1 MNKEA
6 AQEVARF
13 RRLGWQAEERGGH
26 IHLTHPDHDKV
37 VMASTASDHRAVQN
51 NRANVAAAMGISKS
65 ELEVRMGQRQRKRKG
80 KRSRK
85 RKGPGQQ
92 SSLIARSLPAHRAPV
107 APPPAAPVLPPLPAS
122 LLPPQPPPATLRYDR
137 ANVESFVR
145 EARETVEL
153 DPNRLC
159 LWCGDP
165 LPRPVR
171 AGRPKTTCSREHAQ
185 KVSTLRNWF
194 RPIQLLT
201 HEQVVWGRQI
211 RERAGKR

>member
-80 KRSRK
+80 GRSRK

-107 APPPAAPVLPPLPAS
+107 APPP
-122 LLPPQPPPATLRYDR
+122 PPPGSAAATSGPWCHPAATCDR
-137 ANVESFVR
+137 
-145 EARETVEL
+145 
-153 DPNRLC
+153 
-159 LWCGDP
+159 G
-165 LPRPVR
+165 
-171 AGRPKTTCSREHAQ
+171 AGRGCPLCHDPRQGVGCSLPLVR
-185 KVSTLRNWF
+185 
-194 RPIQLLT
+194 
-201 HEQVVWGRQI
+201 
-211 RERAGKR
+211 